1 MSEFK
6 SYTYELTQKTDELK
20 KLILENPD
28 LPIAVLAGEEA
39 NIGGHYWMYCSDIR
53 FSIGEM
59 LDCDFYNY
67 DDSVFTDRDEL
78 EEYITDILCDEYPN
92 VSDKEFDAIVKKEVE
107 KYEPYWQ
114 KVIAIWADN

>member
-1 MSEFK
+1 M
-6 SYTYELTQKTDELK
+6 
-20 KLILENPD
+20 
-28 LPIAVLAGEEA
+28 
-39 NIGGHYWMYCSDIR
+39 
-53 FSIGEM
+53 
-59 LDCDFYNY
+59 
-67 DDSVFTDRDEL
+67 FTDRDEL

>member
-114 KVIAIWADN
+114 KVISIWADN

>member
-1 MSEFK
+1 MNKFRN
-6 SYTYELTQKTDELK
+6 YTLTQPTDELR

-28 LPIAVLAGEEA
+28 LPIVVLAGEEA
-39 NIGGHYWMYCSDIR
+39 NIGGNYWMYCSDIR
-53 FSIGEM
+53 FSIGEI

-114 KVIAIWADN
+114 KVIAIWANN